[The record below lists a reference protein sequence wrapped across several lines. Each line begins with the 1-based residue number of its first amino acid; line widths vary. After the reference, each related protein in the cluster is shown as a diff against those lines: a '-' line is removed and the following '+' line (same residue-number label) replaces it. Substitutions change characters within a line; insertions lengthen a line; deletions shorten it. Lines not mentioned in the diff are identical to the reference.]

1 MSASGSNLKL
11 SFVEETTWG
20 ETPAT
25 PQMKVLAGV
34 TAESIGGTQEALV
47 SNALNPN
54 RGVDFMAAGQIT
66 AGGSI
71 EYELGVFGAV
81 SLIAA
86 AMGDIVTTGA
96 GPYTHEITVS
106 SGPKFLTIEKWHTDI
121 EVGFVFKGCKINTFS
136 LNTTPNGIATG
147 SIGLLAKSYLQSS
160 TELDPTP
167 TQLSHAFHDG
177 IRASVEIGGVA
188 YNVLSNLSLEATN
201 NLEDSRA
208 IGSDESAALTPGR
221 FEVSGSFTLPLSVD
235 MALPLIAKAV
245 NGTEDTLKIT
255 FTNGASSVEF
265 FLPRI
270 KYSGDPVPKVGGQ
283 SLINLELSFT
293 SLLDNNPLST
303 TYNESIKVTVIND
316 EASLI

>member
-11 SFVEETTWG
+11 SFVEETVWG

-34 TAESIGGTQEALV
+34 TSESIGGSQEALV

-54 RGVDFMAAGQIT
+54 RGVDYMAAGQIT

-86 AMGDIVTTGA
+86 GMGDIVTTGT
-96 GPYTHEITVS
+96 GPYTHEITVA
-106 SGPKFLTIEKWHTDI
+106 SGPKFLTIEKWHNDI
-121 EVGFVFKGCKINTFS
+121 DIGFVFKGCKVNTWN

-147 SIGLLAKSYLQSS
+147 SIGILAKSYLQTN

-167 TQLSHAFHDG
+167 TELSHAFHDG

-188 YNVLSNLSLEATN
+188 YNVLSNLSLDATN

-208 IGSDESAALTPGR
+208 IGSDQSSALTPGR

-235 MALPLIAKAV
+235 MALPLISKAV
-245 NGTEDTLKIT
+245 SGTEDSLKII
-255 FTNGASSVEF
+255 FTNGTKSVEF

-303 TYNESIKVTVIND
+303 TYNKSIKVTLISD
-316 EASLI
+316 EATLI